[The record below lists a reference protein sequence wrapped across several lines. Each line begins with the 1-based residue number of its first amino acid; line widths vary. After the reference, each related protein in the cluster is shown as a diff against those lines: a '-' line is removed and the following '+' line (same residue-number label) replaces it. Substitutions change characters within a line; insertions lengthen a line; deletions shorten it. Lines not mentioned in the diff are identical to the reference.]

1 MYDYFYG
8 AQADQFSFIR
18 IPTVL
23 FSQEQ
28 FRNISP
34 EAKVLYGILLKR
46 MDLSAKNG
54 WFDDQGR
61 VYIICTLEEI
71 METLN
76 CGNQKAVKL
85 MDELEGKIG
94 LIERKRQGLGKP
106 NLIYVKNFICPV
118 DKVDNS
124 TPSHFLKCENHT
136 SGDVKI
142 TLQEVRKSHG
152 SNTDN
157 NDTENS
163 YTDNLNNRA
172 TNQKT
177 HLMDLDSV
185 HLEHIRNHQPNNN
198 VEEIEK
204 ILDDLGI
211 HRGRDAQIRPA
222 DSEIDKD
229 EIPEWQRYECYFKK
243 VLDYESLC
251 RYYPNHQK
259 LLFDILNVLVET
271 CCSKQEYIR
280 VGGYEKPAN
289 VVKGQLMKLKS
300 DHIRYTVGALMKN
313 SAKVHNLKSYL
324 LTILYKSRTIL

>member
-28 FRNISP
+28 FKNISP

-118 DKVDNS
+118 DKVENS
-124 TPSHFLKCENHT
+124 APSHFLKCENHT

-142 TLQEVRKSHG
+142 THQEVRKSHG

-157 NDTENS
+157 NDTDNRYTENPI
-163 YTDNLNNRA
+163 YPGRDEEEMRA
-172 TNQKT
+172 RMICKSFFEDQIEYNY
-177 HLMDLDSV
+177 LLDQYPY
-185 HLEHIRNHQPNNN
+185 ERETIRG
-198 VEEIEK
+198 
-204 ILDDLGI
+204 ILD
-211 HRGRDAQIRPA
+211 
-222 DSEIDKD
+222 
-229 EIPEWQRYECYFKK
+229 
-243 VLDYESLC
+243 
-251 RYYPNHQK
+251 
-259 LLFDILNVLVET
+259 LLVDT
-271 CCSKQEYIR
+271 YCSKRKYIR
-280 VGGYEKPAN
+280 VAGDDKPAD
-289 VVKGQLMKLKS
+289 VVKSQIAKLNS
-300 DHIRYTVGALMKN
+300 SHIQYVMDCLKENTTDVRNIKQYLLAALYN
-313 SAKVHNLKSYL
+313 APTTISPYYQAKVNYDFYGNHD
-324 LTILYKSRTIL
+324 

>member
-23 FSQEQ
+23 FSQKQ
-28 FRNISP
+28 FKNISP

-124 TPSHFLKCENHT
+124 APSHFLKCDNHT

-157 NDTENS
+157 NDTDNRYTENPIYPGS
-163 YTDNLNNRA
+163 DEEEMRA
-172 TNQKT
+172 RMICKSFFEDQIEYNY
-177 HLMDLDSV
+177 LLDQYPY
-185 HLEHIRNHQPNNN
+185 ERETIRG
-198 VEEIEK
+198 
-204 ILDDLGI
+204 ILD
-211 HRGRDAQIRPA
+211 
-222 DSEIDKD
+222 
-229 EIPEWQRYECYFKK
+229 
-243 VLDYESLC
+243 
-251 RYYPNHQK
+251 
-259 LLFDILNVLVET
+259 LLVDT
-271 CCSKQEYIR
+271 YCSKRKYIR
-280 VGGYEKPAN
+280 VAGDDKPAD
-289 VVKGQLMKLKS
+289 VVKSQIAKLNS
-300 DHIRYTVGALMKN
+300 SHIQYVMDCLKENTTDVRNIKQYLLAALYN
-313 SAKVHNLKSYL
+313 APTTISPYYQAKVNYDFYGNHD
-324 LTILYKSRTIL
+324 

>member
-28 FRNISP
+28 FKNISP

-124 TPSHFLKCENHT
+124 SPSHFLKCENHT

-142 TLQEVRKSHG
+142 THQEVRKSHG

-157 NDTENS
+157 NDTDYSHTENPI
-163 YTDNLNNRA
+163 YPGRDEEEMRA
-172 TNQKT
+172 RMICESFFEDQIEYDY
-177 HLMDLDSV
+177 L
-185 HLEHIRNHQPNNN
+185 LEQYPYERETIRG
-198 VEEIEK
+198 
-204 ILDDLGI
+204 ILD
-211 HRGRDAQIRPA
+211 
-222 DSEIDKD
+222 
-229 EIPEWQRYECYFKK
+229 
-243 VLDYESLC
+243 
-251 RYYPNHQK
+251 
-259 LLFDILNVLVET
+259 LLVDT
-271 CCSKQEYIR
+271 YCSKRKYIR
-280 VGGYEKPAN
+280 VAGDDKPAD
-289 VVKGQLMKLKS
+289 VVKSQIAKLNS
-300 DHIRYTVGALMKN
+300 SHIQYVMDCLKENTTDVRNIKQYLLAALYN
-313 SAKVHNLKSYL
+313 APTTISPYYQAKVNYDFYGNHD
-324 LTILYKSRTIL
+324 

>member
-28 FRNISP
+28 FKNISP

-124 TPSHFLKCENHT
+124 SPSHFLKCENHT

-157 NDTENS
+157 NDTDNRYTENPI
-163 YTDNLNNRA
+163 Y
-172 TNQKT
+172 
-177 HLMDLDSV
+177 
-185 HLEHIRNHQPNNN
+185 P
-198 VEEIEK
+198 
-204 ILDDLGI
+204 
-211 HRGRDAQIRPA
+211 GRDADGMAERRSYENYFREAIEFDFLLQQYPYDRETLQ
-222 DSEIDKD
+222 EI
-229 EIPEWQRYECYFKK
+229 
-243 VLDYESLC
+243 LD
-251 RYYPNHQK
+251 
-259 LLFDILNVLVET
+259 LLVDTVCT
-271 CCSKQEYIR
+271 RREYIR
-280 VGGYEKPAN
+280 VASDDKPRE
-289 VVKGQLMKLKS
+289 VVKSRFMKLDS
-300 DHIRYTVGALMKN
+300 GHIQYVMECLKENTTDVRNIKQYLLAALYN
-313 SAKVHNLKSYL
+313 APGTISSYYSAKVKHDMYGSP
-324 LTILYKSRTIL
+324 

>member
-28 FRNISP
+28 FKNISP

-76 CGNQKAVKL
+76 CGNQKAGKL

-124 TPSHFLKCENHT
+124 APSHFLKCENHT

-157 NDTENS
+157 NDTDNRYTENPIYPGRDEEEMRTRMICES
-163 YTDNLNNRA
+163 FFEDQIEYDYL
-172 TNQKT
+172 
-177 HLMDLDSV
+177 LDQYPY
-185 HLEHIRNHQPNNN
+185 ERETIRG
-198 VEEIEK
+198 
-204 ILDDLGI
+204 ILD
-211 HRGRDAQIRPA
+211 
-222 DSEIDKD
+222 
-229 EIPEWQRYECYFKK
+229 
-243 VLDYESLC
+243 
-251 RYYPNHQK
+251 
-259 LLFDILNVLVET
+259 LLVDT
-271 CCSKQEYIR
+271 YCSKRKYIR
-280 VGGYEKPAN
+280 VAGDDKPAD
-289 VVKGQLMKLKS
+289 VVKSQIAKLNS
-300 DHIRYTVGALMKN
+300 SHIQYVMDCLKENTTDVRNIKQYLLAALYN
-313 SAKVHNLKSYL
+313 APTTISPYYQAKVNYDFYGNHD
-324 LTILYKSRTIL
+324 

>member
-28 FRNISP
+28 FKNISP

-85 MDELEGKIG
+85 MDELEEKIG

-124 TPSHFLKCENHT
+124 SPSHFLKCENHT

-157 NDTENS
+157 NDTDNRYTENPI
-163 YTDNLNNRA
+163 YPGRDEEEMRA
-172 TNQKT
+172 RMICKSFFEDQIEYDY
-177 HLMDLDSV
+177 LLDQYPY
-185 HLEHIRNHQPNNN
+185 ERETIRG
-198 VEEIEK
+198 
-204 ILDDLGI
+204 ILD
-211 HRGRDAQIRPA
+211 
-222 DSEIDKD
+222 
-229 EIPEWQRYECYFKK
+229 
-243 VLDYESLC
+243 
-251 RYYPNHQK
+251 
-259 LLFDILNVLVET
+259 LLVDT
-271 CCSKQEYIR
+271 YCSKRKYIR
-280 VGGYEKPAN
+280 VARDDKPAD
-289 VVKGQLMKLKS
+289 VVKSQIAKLNS
-300 DHIRYTVGALMKN
+300 SHIQYVMDCLKENTTDVRNIKQYLLAALYN
-313 SAKVHNLKSYL
+313 APTTISPYYQAKVNYDFYGNHD
-324 LTILYKSRTIL
+324 

>member
-28 FRNISP
+28 FKNISP

-85 MDELEGKIG
+85 MDELEEKIG

-118 DKVDNS
+118 DKVENS
-124 TPSHFLKCENHT
+124 APSHFLKCENHT

-157 NDTENS
+157 NDTDNRYTENPI
-163 YTDNLNNRA
+163 YPGRDEEEMRA
-172 TNQKT
+172 RMICKSFFEDQIEYNY
-177 HLMDLDSV
+177 LLDQYPY
-185 HLEHIRNHQPNNN
+185 ERETIRG
-198 VEEIEK
+198 
-204 ILDDLGI
+204 ILD
-211 HRGRDAQIRPA
+211 
-222 DSEIDKD
+222 
-229 EIPEWQRYECYFKK
+229 
-243 VLDYESLC
+243 
-251 RYYPNHQK
+251 
-259 LLFDILNVLVET
+259 LLVDT
-271 CCSKQEYIR
+271 YCSKRKYIR
-280 VGGYEKPAN
+280 VAGDDKPAD
-289 VVKGQLMKLKS
+289 VVKSQIAKLNS
-300 DHIRYTVGALMKN
+300 SHIQYVMDC
-313 SAKVHNLKSYL
+313 LKENTTDVRNIKQYL
-324 LTILYKSRTIL
+324 LAALYNAPTTISPYYQVKVNYDFYGNHD

>member
-28 FRNISP
+28 FKNISP

-124 TPSHFLKCENHT
+124 SPSHFLKCENHT

-157 NDTENS
+157 NDTDNRYTENPI
-163 YTDNLNNRA
+163 YPGRDEEEMRA
-172 TNQKT
+172 RMICKSFFEDQIEYDY
-177 HLMDLDSV
+177 LLDQYPY
-185 HLEHIRNHQPNNN
+185 ERETIRG
-198 VEEIEK
+198 
-204 ILDDLGI
+204 ILD
-211 HRGRDAQIRPA
+211 
-222 DSEIDKD
+222 
-229 EIPEWQRYECYFKK
+229 
-243 VLDYESLC
+243 
-251 RYYPNHQK
+251 
-259 LLFDILNVLVET
+259 LLVDT
-271 CCSKQEYIR
+271 YCSKRKYIR
-280 VGGYEKPAN
+280 VAGDDKPAD
-289 VVKGQLMKLKS
+289 VVKSQIAKLNS
-300 DHIRYTVGALMKN
+300 SHIQYVMDCLKENTTDVRNIKQYLLAALYN
-313 SAKVHNLKSYL
+313 APTTISPYYQAKVNYDFYGNHD
-324 LTILYKSRTIL
+324 

>member
-28 FRNISP
+28 FKNISP

-61 VYIICTLEEI
+61 VYIICTLDEI

-124 TPSHFLKCENHT
+124 APSHFLKCENHT

-157 NDTENS
+157 NDTDKRYTENPI
-163 YTDNLNNRA
+163 YPGKDEDEMRA
-172 TNQKT
+172 RMICESFFQDQIEYDC
-177 HLMDLDSV
+177 L
-185 HLEHIRNHQPNNN
+185 LEQFPYER
-198 VEEIEK
+198 ETLRG
-204 ILDDLGI
+204 ILD
-211 HRGRDAQIRPA
+211 
-222 DSEIDKD
+222 
-229 EIPEWQRYECYFKK
+229 
-243 VLDYESLC
+243 
-251 RYYPNHQK
+251 
-259 LLFDILNVLVET
+259 LLVDT
-271 CCSKQEYIR
+271 YCSKRKYIR
-280 VGGYEKPAN
+280 VAGDDKPAD
-289 VVKGQLMKLKS
+289 VVKSQIAKLNS
-300 DHIRYTVGALMKN
+300 SHIQYVMDCLKENTTDVRNIKQYLLAALYN
-313 SAKVHNLKSYL
+313 APTTISPYYQAKVNHDFYGSY
-324 LTILYKSRTIL
+324 

>member
-28 FRNISP
+28 FKNISP

-85 MDELEGKIG
+85 MDELEEKIG

-124 TPSHFLKCENHT
+124 ALSHFLKCENHT

-157 NDTENS
+157 NDTDNRYTENPIYPGS
-163 YTDNLNNRA
+163 DEEEMRA
-172 TNQKT
+172 RMICKSFFEDQIEYDY
-177 HLMDLDSV
+177 LLDQYPY
-185 HLEHIRNHQPNNN
+185 ERETIRG
-198 VEEIEK
+198 
-204 ILDDLGI
+204 ILD
-211 HRGRDAQIRPA
+211 
-222 DSEIDKD
+222 
-229 EIPEWQRYECYFKK
+229 
-243 VLDYESLC
+243 
-251 RYYPNHQK
+251 
-259 LLFDILNVLVET
+259 LLVDT
-271 CCSKQEYIR
+271 YCSKRKYIR
-280 VGGYEKPAN
+280 VAGDDKPAD
-289 VVKGQLMKLKS
+289 VVKSQIAKLNS
-300 DHIRYTVGALMKN
+300 SHIQYVMDCLKENTTDVRNIKQYLLAALYN
-313 SAKVHNLKSYL
+313 APTTISPYYQAKVNYDFYGNHD
-324 LTILYKSRTIL
+324 

>member
-1 MYDYFYG
+1 M
-8 AQADQFSFIR
+8 
-18 IPTVL
+18 L

-28 FRNISP
+28 FKNISP

-124 TPSHFLKCENHT
+124 APSHFLKCENHT

-157 NDTENS
+157 NDTDNRYTENRI
-163 YTDNLNNRA
+163 Y
-172 TNQKT
+172 
-177 HLMDLDSV
+177 
-185 HLEHIRNHQPNNN
+185 P
-198 VEEIEK
+198 
-204 ILDDLGI
+204 
-211 HRGRDAQIRPA
+211 GRDADGMAERRSYENYFREAIEFDFLLQQYPYDRETLH
-222 DSEIDKD
+222 EI
-229 EIPEWQRYECYFKK
+229 
-243 VLDYESLC
+243 LD
-251 RYYPNHQK
+251 
-259 LLFDILNVLVET
+259 LLVDTVCT
-271 CCSKQEYIR
+271 RREYIR
-280 VGGYEKPAN
+280 FASDDKPRD
-289 VVKGQLMKLKS
+289 VVKSRFMKLDS
-300 DHIRYTVGALMKN
+300 GHIQYVMECLKENTTDVRNIKQYLLAALYN
-313 SAKVHNLKSYL
+313 APGTISSYYSAKVKHDMYGSP
-324 LTILYKSRTIL
+324 

>member
-28 FRNISP
+28 FKNISP

-124 TPSHFLKCENHT
+124 APSHFLKCENHT

-157 NDTENS
+157 NDTDNRYTENPI
-163 YTDNLNNRA
+163 YPGRDEEEMRA
-172 TNQKT
+172 RMICKSFFEDQIEYNY
-177 HLMDLDSV
+177 LLDQYPY
-185 HLEHIRNHQPNNN
+185 ERETIRG
-198 VEEIEK
+198 
-204 ILDDLGI
+204 ILD
-211 HRGRDAQIRPA
+211 
-222 DSEIDKD
+222 
-229 EIPEWQRYECYFKK
+229 
-243 VLDYESLC
+243 
-251 RYYPNHQK
+251 
-259 LLFDILNVLVET
+259 LLVDT
-271 CCSKQEYIR
+271 YCSKRKYIR
-280 VGGYEKPAN
+280 VAGDDKPAD
-289 VVKGQLMKLKS
+289 VVKSQIAKLNS
-300 DHIRYTVGALMKN
+300 SHIQYVMDCLKENTTDVRNIKQYLLAALYN
-313 SAKVHNLKSYL
+313 APTTISPYYQAKVNYDFYGNHD
-324 LTILYKSRTIL
+324 

>member
-28 FRNISP
+28 FKNISP

-118 DKVDNS
+118 DKVENS
-124 TPSHFLKCENHT
+124 APSHFLKCENHT

-157 NDTENS
+157 NDTDNRYTENPIYPGS
-163 YTDNLNNRA
+163 DEEEMRA
-172 TNQKT
+172 RMICKSFFEDQIEYDY
-177 HLMDLDSV
+177 LLDQYPY
-185 HLEHIRNHQPNNN
+185 ERETIRG
-198 VEEIEK
+198 
-204 ILDDLGI
+204 ILD
-211 HRGRDAQIRPA
+211 
-222 DSEIDKD
+222 
-229 EIPEWQRYECYFKK
+229 
-243 VLDYESLC
+243 
-251 RYYPNHQK
+251 
-259 LLFDILNVLVET
+259 LLVDT
-271 CCSKQEYIR
+271 YCSKRKYIR
-280 VGGYEKPAN
+280 VAGDDKPAD
-289 VVKGQLMKLKS
+289 VVKSQIAKLNS
-300 DHIRYTVGALMKN
+300 SHIQYVMDCLKENTTDVRNIKQYLLAALYN
-313 SAKVHNLKSYL
+313 APTTISPYYQAKVNYDFYGNHD
-324 LTILYKSRTIL
+324 

>member
-28 FRNISP
+28 FKNISP

-76 CGNQKAVKL
+76 CGNQKAGKL

-124 TPSHFLKCENHT
+124 ALSHFLKCENHT

-157 NDTENS
+157 NDTGAF
-163 YTDNLNNRA
+163 RI
-172 TNQKT
+172 Q
-177 HLMDLDSV
+177 
-185 HLEHIRNHQPNNN
+185 
-198 VEEIEK
+198 
-204 ILDDLGI
+204 
-211 HRGRDAQIRPA
+211 
-222 DSEIDKD
+222 
-229 EIPEWQRYECYFKK
+229 
-243 VLDYESLC
+243 
-251 RYYPNHQK
+251 
-259 LLFDILNVLVET
+259 LF
-271 CCSKQEYIR
+271 
-280 VGGYEKPAN
+280 G
-289 VVKGQLMKLKS
+289 VV
-300 DHIRYTVGALMKN
+300 T
-313 SAKVHNLKSYL
+313 
-324 LTILYKSRTIL
+324 

>member
-28 FRNISP
+28 FKNISP

-85 MDELEGKIG
+85 MDELEEKIG

-124 TPSHFLKCENHT
+124 SPSHFLKCENHT

-157 NDTENS
+157 NDTDNRYTENPIYPGRDVDGMAERRS
-163 YTDNLNNRA
+163 YESYFRDA
-172 TNQKT
+172 
-177 HLMDLDSV
+177 
-185 HLEHIRNHQPNNN
+185 LEFDYLLQQYPYDRETLQ
-198 VEEIEK
+198 E
-204 ILDDLGI
+204 ILD
-211 HRGRDAQIRPA
+211 
-222 DSEIDKD
+222 
-229 EIPEWQRYECYFKK
+229 
-243 VLDYESLC
+243 
-251 RYYPNHQK
+251 
-259 LLFDILNVLVET
+259 LLVDTVCT
-271 CCSKQEYIR
+271 RREYIR
-280 VGGYEKPAN
+280 VASDDKPRD
-289 VVKGQLMKLKS
+289 VVKSRFMKLDS
-300 DHIRYTVGALMKN
+300 GHIQYVMECLKENTTDVRNIKQYLLAALYN
-313 SAKVHNLKSYL
+313 APGTISSYYSAKVKHDMYGSP
-324 LTILYKSRTIL
+324 

>member
-28 FRNISP
+28 FKNISP

-124 TPSHFLKCENHT
+124 SPSHFLKCENHT

-142 TLQEVRKSHG
+142 THQEVRKSHG

-157 NDTENS
+157 NDTDNRYTENPI
-163 YTDNLNNRA
+163 YPGRDEEEMRA
-172 TNQKT
+172 RMICKSFFEDQIEYDY
-177 HLMDLDSV
+177 LLDQYPY
-185 HLEHIRNHQPNNN
+185 ERETIRG
-198 VEEIEK
+198 
-204 ILDDLGI
+204 ILD
-211 HRGRDAQIRPA
+211 
-222 DSEIDKD
+222 
-229 EIPEWQRYECYFKK
+229 
-243 VLDYESLC
+243 
-251 RYYPNHQK
+251 
-259 LLFDILNVLVET
+259 LLVDT
-271 CCSKQEYIR
+271 YCSKRKYIR
-280 VGGYEKPAN
+280 VAGDDKPAD
-289 VVKGQLMKLKS
+289 VVKSQIAKLNS
-300 DHIRYTVGALMKN
+300 SHIQYVMDCLKENTTDVRNIKQYLLAALYN
-313 SAKVHNLKSYL
+313 APTTISPYYQAKVNYDFYGNHD
-324 LTILYKSRTIL
+324 

>member
-28 FRNISP
+28 FKNISP

-85 MDELEGKIG
+85 MDELEEKIG

-124 TPSHFLKCENHT
+124 APSHFLKCENHT

-157 NDTENS
+157 NDTDNRYTENLI
-163 YTDNLNNRA
+163 YPGRDEEEMRA
-172 TNQKT
+172 RMICKSFFEDQIEYNY
-177 HLMDLDSV
+177 LLDQYPY
-185 HLEHIRNHQPNNN
+185 ERETIRG
-198 VEEIEK
+198 
-204 ILDDLGI
+204 ILD
-211 HRGRDAQIRPA
+211 
-222 DSEIDKD
+222 
-229 EIPEWQRYECYFKK
+229 
-243 VLDYESLC
+243 
-251 RYYPNHQK
+251 
-259 LLFDILNVLVET
+259 LLVDT
-271 CCSKQEYIR
+271 YCSKRKYIR
-280 VGGYEKPAN
+280 VAGDDKPAD
-289 VVKGQLMKLKS
+289 VVKSQIAKL
-300 DHIRYTVGALMKN
+300 N
-313 SAKVHNLKSYL
+313 SAHIQYVMDCLKENTTDVRNIKQYL
-324 LTILYKSRTIL
+324 LATLYNAPTTISPYYQAKVNYDFYGNHD

>member
-28 FRNISP
+28 FKNISP

-85 MDELEGKIG
+85 MDELEEKIG

-118 DKVDNS
+118 DKVENS
-124 TPSHFLKCENHT
+124 APSHFLKCENHT

-157 NDTENS
+157 NDTDNRYTENPIYPGS
-163 YTDNLNNRA
+163 DEEEMRA
-172 TNQKT
+172 RMICKSFFEDQIEYDY
-177 HLMDLDSV
+177 LLDQYPY
-185 HLEHIRNHQPNNN
+185 ERETIRG
-198 VEEIEK
+198 
-204 ILDDLGI
+204 ILD
-211 HRGRDAQIRPA
+211 
-222 DSEIDKD
+222 
-229 EIPEWQRYECYFKK
+229 
-243 VLDYESLC
+243 
-251 RYYPNHQK
+251 
-259 LLFDILNVLVET
+259 LLVDT
-271 CCSKQEYIR
+271 YCSKRKYIR
-280 VGGYEKPAN
+280 VAGDDKPAD
-289 VVKGQLMKLKS
+289 VVKSQIAKLNS
-300 DHIRYTVGALMKN
+300 SHIQYVMDCLKENTTDVRNIKQYLLAALYN
-313 SAKVHNLKSYL
+313 APTTISPYYQAKVNYDFYGNHD
-324 LTILYKSRTIL
+324 

>member
-28 FRNISP
+28 FKSISP

-124 TPSHFLKCENHT
+124 APSHFLKCENHT

-157 NDTENS
+157 NDTDNRYTENPI
-163 YTDNLNNRA
+163 Y
-172 TNQKT
+172 
-177 HLMDLDSV
+177 
-185 HLEHIRNHQPNNN
+185 P
-198 VEEIEK
+198 
-204 ILDDLGI
+204 
-211 HRGRDAQIRPA
+211 GRDADGMAERRSYENYFREAIEFDFLLQQYPYDRETLQ
-222 DSEIDKD
+222 EI
-229 EIPEWQRYECYFKK
+229 
-243 VLDYESLC
+243 LD
-251 RYYPNHQK
+251 
-259 LLFDILNVLVET
+259 LLVDTVCT
-271 CCSKQEYIR
+271 RREYIR
-280 VGGYEKPAN
+280 VASDDKPRD
-289 VVKGQLMKLKS
+289 VVKSRFMKLDS
-300 DHIRYTVGALMKN
+300 GHIQYVMDCLKENTTDVRNIKQYLLAALYN
-313 SAKVHNLKSYL
+313 APGTISSYYSAKVKHDMYGSP
-324 LTILYKSRTIL
+324 

>member
-28 FRNISP
+28 FKNISP

-85 MDELEGKIG
+85 MDELEEKIG

-136 SGDVKI
+136 SGDVKTTHQEMWESHGNKTNQNQTENNKTDLI
-142 TLQEVRKSHG
+142 HLSVNVAGMDRESDGMDGMREDPIAKRKSYERYFREHLYIDDLKQSYPYDHGRIDEILDLLVDTVCSTAKTIRCAGEDRPAEVVKSRFMKLDYGHIQYVLDCNHDNTTEVRNIKAYMLTTLYNASMTIDHYYQTKVG
-152 SNTDN
+152 
-157 NDTENS
+157 
-163 YTDNLNNRA
+163 
-172 TNQKT
+172 
-177 HLMDLDSV
+177 HDLYGYD
-185 HLEHIRNHQPNNN
+185 
-198 VEEIEK
+198 
-204 ILDDLGI
+204 
-211 HRGRDAQIRPA
+211 
-222 DSEIDKD
+222 
-229 EIPEWQRYECYFKK
+229 
-243 VLDYESLC
+243 
-251 RYYPNHQK
+251 
-259 LLFDILNVLVET
+259 
-271 CCSKQEYIR
+271 
-280 VGGYEKPAN
+280 GG
-289 VVKGQLMKLKS
+289 
-300 DHIRYTVGALMKN
+300 
-313 SAKVHNLKSYL
+313 
-324 LTILYKSRTIL
+324 

>member
-1 MYDYFYG
+1 MHDYFYG
-8 AQADQFSFIR
+8 AQADQFAFIR
-18 IPTVL
+18 VPAIL
-23 FSQEQ
+23 FTNDE
-28 FRNISP
+28 FKNVTA

-124 TPSHFLKCENHT
+124 STSHFLKCENHT

-142 TLQEVRKSHG
+142 THQEVRKSHG

-157 NDTENS
+157 NDTDNRYTENPIYPGS
-163 YTDNLNNRA
+163 DEEEMRA
-172 TNQKT
+172 RMICKSFFEDQIEYDY
-177 HLMDLDSV
+177 LLDQYPY
-185 HLEHIRNHQPNNN
+185 ERETIRG
-198 VEEIEK
+198 
-204 ILDDLGI
+204 ILD
-211 HRGRDAQIRPA
+211 
-222 DSEIDKD
+222 
-229 EIPEWQRYECYFKK
+229 
-243 VLDYESLC
+243 
-251 RYYPNHQK
+251 
-259 LLFDILNVLVET
+259 LLVDT
-271 CCSKQEYIR
+271 YCSKRKYIR
-280 VGGYEKPAN
+280 VAGDDKPAD
-289 VVKGQLMKLKS
+289 VVKSQIAKLNS
-300 DHIRYTVGALMKN
+300 SHIQYVMDCLKENTTDVRNIKQYLLAALYN
-313 SAKVHNLKSYL
+313 APTTISPYYQAKVNYDFYGNHD
-324 LTILYKSRTIL
+324 

>member
-28 FRNISP
+28 FKNISP

-54 WFDDQGR
+54 WFDDKGR

-157 NDTENS
+157 NDTDNRYTENPIYPGMDADGMAERRS
-163 YTDNLNNRA
+163 YENYFREA
-172 TNQKT
+172 
-177 HLMDLDSV
+177 
-185 HLEHIRNHQPNNN
+185 
-198 VEEIEK
+198 IEFDFLLQQYPYDRETLHE
-204 ILDDLGI
+204 ILD
-211 HRGRDAQIRPA
+211 
-222 DSEIDKD
+222 
-229 EIPEWQRYECYFKK
+229 
-243 VLDYESLC
+243 
-251 RYYPNHQK
+251 
-259 LLFDILNVLVET
+259 LLVDTVCT
-271 CCSKQEYIR
+271 RREYIR
-280 VGGYEKPAN
+280 VASDDKPRD
-289 VVKGQLMKLKS
+289 VVKSRFMKLDS
-300 DHIRYTVGALMKN
+300 GHIQYVMECLKENTTDVRNIKQYLLAALYN
-313 SAKVHNLKSYL
+313 APGTISSYYSAKVKHDMYGSP
-324 LTILYKSRTIL
+324 

>member
-28 FRNISP
+28 FKNISP

-85 MDELEGKIG
+85 MDELEEKIG

-157 NDTENS
+157 NDTDNRYTENLI
-163 YTDNLNNRA
+163 YPGRDEEEMRA
-172 TNQKT
+172 RMICKSFFEDQIEYNY
-177 HLMDLDSV
+177 LLDQYPY
-185 HLEHIRNHQPNNN
+185 ERETIRG
-198 VEEIEK
+198 
-204 ILDDLGI
+204 ILD
-211 HRGRDAQIRPA
+211 
-222 DSEIDKD
+222 
-229 EIPEWQRYECYFKK
+229 
-243 VLDYESLC
+243 
-251 RYYPNHQK
+251 
-259 LLFDILNVLVET
+259 LLVDT
-271 CCSKQEYIR
+271 YCSKRKYIR
-280 VGGYEKPAN
+280 VAGDDKPAN
-289 VVKGQLMKLKS
+289 VVKSQIAKLNS
-300 DHIRYTVGALMKN
+300 SHIQYVIDCLKENTTDVRNIKQYLLATLYNAPTTI
-313 SAKVHNLKSYL
+313 SPYYQAKVNYDFYGNHD
-324 LTILYKSRTIL
+324 

>member
-28 FRNISP
+28 FKNISP

-46 MDLSAKNG
+46 MDRSAKNG

-118 DKVDNS
+118 DKVENS
-124 TPSHFLKCENHT
+124 APSHFLKCENHT

-157 NDTENS
+157 NDTDNRYTENPI
-163 YTDNLNNRA
+163 YPGRDEEEMRA
-172 TNQKT
+172 RMICKSFFEDQIEYNY
-177 HLMDLDSV
+177 LLDQYPY
-185 HLEHIRNHQPNNN
+185 ERETIRG
-198 VEEIEK
+198 
-204 ILDDLGI
+204 ILD
-211 HRGRDAQIRPA
+211 
-222 DSEIDKD
+222 
-229 EIPEWQRYECYFKK
+229 
-243 VLDYESLC
+243 
-251 RYYPNHQK
+251 
-259 LLFDILNVLVET
+259 LLVDT
-271 CCSKQEYIR
+271 YCSKRKYIR
-280 VGGYEKPAN
+280 VAGDDKPAD
-289 VVKGQLMKLKS
+289 VVKSQIAKLNS
-300 DHIRYTVGALMKN
+300 SHIQYVMDCLKENTTDVRNIKQYLLAALYN
-313 SAKVHNLKSYL
+313 APTTISPYYQAKVNYDFYGNHD
-324 LTILYKSRTIL
+324 